1 MIDGIFRIEEI
12 RADECPDEFLT
23 RVGNNNVTLWRNRL
37 ADHDGKIY
45 FRFPYISWC
54 DDMYVNADEPM
65 AVLVEETWEEAALE
79 IEFDLMKK
87 GLV

>member
-1 MIDGIFRIEEI
+1 MIDGIFRIEEM

-23 RVGNNNVTLWRNRL
+23 RVFSNNVTLWRNRL

-65 AVLVEETWEEAALE
+65 AVLVEETWEEAALDV
-79 IEFDLMKK
+79 EFDLMKK
-87 GLV
+87 GIV